1 VVTALAD
8 HIAAHALS
16 GWPWAC
22 RCGGWSSEPEPGL
35 PDRDTEQT
43 FRAVHAAHVAE
54 SWAERRTIRTVE
66 ELAALPERV
75 LVRDEFGEFFE
86 RSYTAWWSTADETGY
101 GPEHITLPATVL
113 YNPEEDQ

>member
-1 VVTALAD
+1 MTALAD
-8 HIAAHALS
+8 HIAAHGLS

-22 RCGGWSSEPEPGL
+22 LCGGWSSDPEPGL
-35 PDRDTEQT
+35 PDRGTAQT
-43 FRAVHAAHVAE
+43 VRAAHAAHVAE
-54 SWAERRTIRTVE
+54 TWQETRTVRTVE
-66 ELAALPERV
+66 ELDALPERV
-75 LVRDEFGEFFE
+75 LVRDKFGEFFE